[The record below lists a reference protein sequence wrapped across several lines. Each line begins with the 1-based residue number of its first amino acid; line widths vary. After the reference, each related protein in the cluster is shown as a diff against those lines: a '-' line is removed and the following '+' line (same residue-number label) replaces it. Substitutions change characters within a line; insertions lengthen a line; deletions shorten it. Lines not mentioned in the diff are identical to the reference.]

1 MLLYNGYAVR
11 KKKKVEEYN
20 CMVFRAHYDI
30 IIISGYL
37 SGYLLLFFT
46 TKQMQ
51 EHFDL
56 TLFLSGH
63 YSKLYTYSM

>member
-1 MLLYNGYAVR
+1 
-11 KKKKVEEYN
+11 
-20 CMVFRAHYDI
+20 MVFRAHYDI